1 MFKLVVLFCTFA
13 LAAAKPSYVEPWAYS
28 AVVGPAV
35 TSVVT
40 PGVSSVSQ
48 YSNSVVHGSPV
59 VPAVYGAAYAP
70 VASAVYPIAQAPGSP
85 AVVLDAVN
93 GVPLDTPEVVAA
105 RAAHYQAKVLS
116 GAHVIAK
123 RSLAAVSPYAY
134 SSVVSPVY
142 PSTYSYPG
150 SYVPAYGAQVLVVL
164 SCVLAAAS
172 AQWLSPIAYAA
183 PFYQPSIYR
192 GPLSL
197 APGQPANI
205 LGSDGRPLDTL
216 DVNLDRAAHLTTKA
230 LDGGVHLLKK
240 RSTLIT
246 PYASL
251 VAPLAYSTPL
261 LQPYNYRGPLSLAP
275 GQPAD
280 ILAADGRPLD
290 TLDVNLDRAAHYTAK
305 ALDGA
310 HLLKKRS
317 VALVSPLSTVSHV
330 SIARGPLVHPTLA
343 YSAPVARLSHITYA
357 TPFLY

>member
-1 MFKLVVLFCTFA
+1 MMK
-13 LAAAKPSYVEPWAYS
+13 
-28 AVVGPAV
+28 
-35 TSVVT
+35 
-40 PGVSSVSQ
+40 
-48 YSNSVVHGSPV
+48 
-59 VPAVYGAAYAP
+59 
-70 VASAVYPIAQAPGSP
+70 
-85 AVVLDAVN
+85 
-93 GVPLDTPEVVAA
+93 
-105 RAAHYQAKVLS
+105 
-116 GAHVIAK
+116 
-123 RSLAAVSPYAY
+123 
-134 SSVVSPVY
+134 
-142 PSTYSYPG
+142 
-150 SYVPAYGAQVLVVL
+150 LVVL

-197 APGQPANI
+197 APGQPATI

-240 RSTLIT
+240 RSALIT

-305 ALDGA
+305 ALTGA

-317 VALVSPLSTVSHV
+317 VALVSPLSTIGHV
-330 SIARGPLVHPTLA
+330 SITRGPLVHPAIT
-343 YSAPVARLSHITYA
+343 YTSPVARLSHISYA
-357 TPFLY
+357 TPYARIY